1 MIRRVFLGNEAIA
14 WGLLKEGVSFATS
27 YPGTPA
33 SEILEAVI
41 KFNEEYKL
49 GIFAQWAINEKVA
62 FELALAHSWL
72 GGRSAVSMKQVGLNV
87 ALDPLMSAAYTGV
100 KGGFLL
106 ISADDPGPY
115 SSQTE
120 QDSRFLAMF
129 AKIPVFDP
137 SSPKEAMDMIKEAF
151 ELSERYQIPVMLR
164 PTSWVCHA
172 RQGILLEEELKPT
185 SKKLSLE
192 KDLYHWAAL
201 PRRRYVLHKELNEKL
216 RSIQKENGF
225 KRISFNGAKK
235 AVVSSGFPFALLMD
249 VLKSLGLEG
258 SVDIYKVDRP
268 FPLSPS
274 LNDELSSYEE
284 ILVLEETYPV
294 IELQIPYRE
303 KTRGRLDGTVPSQG
317 ELKPE
322 NILKALHLLLGD
334 FPFEKINDLKEGSP
348 PRLCPGCP
356 HRATFW
362 AIKKAFPQGFFPSD
376 IGCYTL
382 GLEMGA
388 VDAFLCMG
396 AGVSLAEGFYLALKN
411 AGQKIPPICATVG
424 DSTFFHACIPALIDA
439 VNKKAAFVL
448 VILDNATTAMT
459 GGQPTPSNPP
469 KNLRKVEMEEVIK
482 GCGVEFI
489 KVVDPFDYPEM
500 ERSLKEAYAFSQEK
514 EAPAVIISR
523 RPCPLFEEKETQ
535 KRSFILKLFR
545 ENCKSCMLCVSESR
559 CPALEKGQEGLVIH
573 QHLCRGCGLCAFIC
587 PNQAL
592 ILTEF

>member
-1 MIRRVFLGNEAIA
+1 MIRRIFLGNEAIA
-14 WGLLKEGVSFATS
+14 WGLLREGVSFVTS

-33 SEILEAVI
+33 SEILEAVMR
-41 KFNEEYKL
+41 FNEEYQL
-49 GIFAQWAINEKVA
+49 GIFAQWSINEKVA

-100 KGGFLL
+100 KGGLL
-106 ISADDPGPY
+106 VISADDPGPY

-137 SSPKEAMDMIKEAF
+137 SSPKEAMEMIKEAL
-151 ELSERYQIPVMLR
+151 ELSERYRIPVMLR

-172 RQGILLEEELKPT
+172 RQGIVLEEELKPNP
-185 SKKLSLE
+185 KILSLD
-192 KDLYHWAAL
+192 KDPSHWAAL

-216 RSIQKENGF
+216 RSIQKENAFRKIVF
-225 KRISFNGAKK
+225 KRAKK

-249 VLKSLGLEG
+249 VLKSLNLED
-258 SVDIYKVDRP
+258 SLDIYKVDRP
-268 FPLSPS
+268 FPLSLS
-274 LNDELSSYEE
+274 LSEELSSYEE

-303 KTRGRLDGTVPSQG
+303 KTKGRLDGTVPSEG
-317 ELKPE
+317 ELRPE
-322 NILKALHLLLGD
+322 NILEALHILLGD
-334 FPFEKINDLKEGSP
+334 LIFEKKNPLKEGAP

-356 HRATFW
+356 HRAAFW

-382 GLEMGA
+382 GLEMEA

-411 AGQKIPPICATVG
+411 AAQKIPPICSTVG

-469 KNLRKVEMEEVIK
+469 KDLRKVEMEKVIK
-482 GCGVEFI
+482 GCGVEFV
-489 KVVDPFDYPEM
+489 KVVDPFDFFEM
-500 ERSLKEAYAFSQEK
+500 ERSLKEAYAFCQEK
-514 EAPAVIISR
+514 EIPAVVISR
-523 RPCPLFEEKETQ
+523 SPCPLYKKVPPKRKLHFKE
-535 KRSFILKLFR
+535 
-545 ENCKSCMLCVSESR
+545 ENCRGCMICVFESK
-559 CPALEKGQEGLVIH
+559 CPALQEGEDKPIINWN
-573 QHLCRGCGLCAFIC
+573 LCRSCGLCAFIC
-587 PNQAL
+587 PNGAL
-592 ILTEF
+592 EVVEV

>member
-1 MIRRVFLGNEAIA
+1 MGNEAIA

-49 GIFAQWAINEKVA
+49 GIFAQWCINEKVA

-72 GGRSAVSMKQVGLNV
+72 GGRSSVSMKQVGLNV
-87 ALDPLMSAAYTGV
+87 ALDALMSAAYTGV
-100 KGGFLL
+100 KGGFLI

-137 SSPKEAMDMIKEAF
+137 SSPKEAMDMIKEAL
-151 ELSERYQIPVMLR
+151 ELSERYQLPVMLR

-192 KDLYHWAAL
+192 KDLCHWAAL

-225 KRISFNGAKK
+225 RKISSNGAKK

-249 VLKSLGLEG
+249 VLKSLNLEG
-258 SVDIYKVDRP
+258 SLDIYKVDRP
-268 FPLSPS
+268 FPLSPL
-274 LNDELSSYEE
+274 LNEELSAYEE

-303 KTRGRLDGTVPSQG
+303 KIRGRLDGTVPSQG
-317 ELKPE
+317 ELRPE
-322 NILKALHLLLGD
+322 NILEALHLLLKD
-334 FPFEKINDLKEGSP
+334 LPFEKIQGPKEGAP
-348 PRLCPGCP
+348 PRLCAGCP
-356 HRATFW
+356 HRAAFW
-362 AIKKAFPQGFFPSD
+362 AIKKAFPQGLFPSD

-382 GLEMGA
+382 GLQMGA

-396 AGVSLAEGFYLALKN
+396 AGVSLAEGFYIALKN
-411 AGQKIPPICATVG
+411 AREKIPPICATVG

-448 VILDNATTAMT
+448 VILDNFTTAMT
-459 GGQPTPSNPP
+459 GGQPTPSNPTGG
-469 KNLRKVEMEEVIK
+469 LIKVEIEEVIK
-482 GCGVEFI
+482 GCGVKFI
-489 KVVDPFDYPEM
+489 KVVDPFDFSETVK
-500 ERSLKEAYAFSQEK
+500 SLKEAHTFCEDK
-514 EAPAVIISR
+514 ETPAVVISR
-523 RPCPLFEEKETQ
+523 RLCPLFEKASSTKVLLFKEEKCTG
-535 KRSFILKLFR
+535 
-545 ENCKSCMLCVSESR
+545 CALCISESK
-559 CPALEKGQEGLVIH
+559 CPALEEGEERPIINRE
-573 QHLCRGCGLCAFIC
+573 LCRSCGLCAFIC
-587 PNQAL
+587 PHNAL
-592 ILTEF
+592 ELVEV